1 MLANDFDVAIA
12 GAGVVGMSTA
22 LWAQKSGLRVA
33 VCDPGEPGGGATYG
47 SACTIA
53 TYACVP
59 INSPAIFASMPAL
72 LFSRE
77 SPLAINYRYALKN
90 LGWMLSFLASC
101 RRGKVEAIGRELGG
115 LLRHADAGLDPLV
128 AEAGAQDLLVSND
141 CLYIWST
148 RAGYEEARPGNRMR
162 REQGVV
168 FEEISGEDAL
178 KLEPSIRVPVHRALL
193 FRGAR
198 HVLHPQELVGRMH
211 RRFTELGGATMRLA
225 VDSVS
230 HDHAGVTVTL
240 AGKTEF
246 RASHF
251 VVAAGAHGKAIRGSG
266 VDRLPLG
273 VERGYHIT
281 FSRHGDRVSRPV
293 GWAEA
298 GLYATPMG
306 LGLRLAGTV
315 ELDAVSAAPNP
326 ERIAYLR
333 RRAAQMFGDLGEPQQ
348 EWLGFRPT
356 MPDSLPVIGPSRISE
371 RIIYAFG
378 HQHVGLTLGGITGR
392 IVTDI
397 IRQKQPTP
405 EISRLSDRRFG

>member
-1 MLANDFDVAIA
+1 MANDFDVAIA
-12 GAGVVGMSTA
+12 GAGMVGMSTA
-22 LWAQKSGLRVA
+22 LWAQKSGLRVV

-59 INSPAIFASMPAL
+59 INSPSVFTSLPAL

-90 LGWMLSFLASC
+90 LGWMLSFLAFC
-101 RRGKVEAIGRELGG
+101 RREKVEAIGRELGG
-115 LLRHADAGLDPLV
+115 LLRHADEGIDPLV
-128 AEAGAQDLLVSND
+128 IEAGAQDLLVSND

-148 RAGYEEARPGNRMR
+148 AAGYEEARPGNRMR

-168 FEEISGEDAL
+168 FEEIGGEDVL
-178 KLEPSIRVPVHRALL
+178 KLEPSIHLPVHRGLL

-198 HVLHPQELVGRMH
+198 HILNPQELVLRLH
-211 RRFTELGGATMRLA
+211 RRFTALGGATIRAA
-225 VDSVS
+225 VESVR
-230 HDHAGVTVTL
+230 HDEAGVTVTL
-240 AGKTEF
+240 AGQREL
-246 RASHF
+246 RAAHF

-266 VDRLPLG
+266 VDALPLG

-281 FSRHGDRVSRPV
+281 FGQHGRRVSRPV

-326 ERIAYLR
+326 KRIAYLR
-333 RRAAQMFGDLGEPQQ
+333 RRARQMFGDLGEPGQ

-356 MPDSLPVIGPSRISE
+356 MPDSLPVIGPSRRSS

-378 HQHVGLTLGGITGR
+378 HQHVGLTLGGITGK

-397 IRQKQPTP
+397 IQQKEPIHD
-405 EISRLSDRRFG
+405 ISGLSDRRFH